1 MDNIGE
7 FLRRKRKEKGLAQI
21 ELAQKSKVSTMSIR
35 RYESNERSPKAD
47 ELAKLGA
54 VLGFDVEFKEGVSII
69 VDEKMDDSF
78 GADVES
84 FSSVSSSDCD
94 SSEKYEVYKLDSLLA
109 DLVSQLNSDGYEKMI
124 DAVQVL
130 LKVPEFRK
138 DFVKNV

>member
-7 FLRRKRKEKGLAQI
+7 FLRQKRKEKGLAQI

-78 GADVES
+78 GADAES
-84 FSSVSSSDCD
+84 FSSVSSSGCD

-109 DLVSQLNSDGYEKMI
+109 DLVSKLNSDGYEKMI
-124 DAVQVL
+124 DVVQVL